1 MFLFSARLALPF
13 RGLGIVT
20 RGRLVLGHF
29 VHMHTCLAFL
39 GCVMLTIGELSR
51 QISLFGNLLRRLGY
65 NNSRAC
71 ISFLSTRRIWDV
83 CLPVRDLPP
92 FGHSMKFLKC
102 VLDVTLHAGE
112 CISASLGLLQANLH
126 VFPAICQLPCVLV
139 CLYPSS
145 MMTAATSGR
154 CRNARMHMT
163 SVPAGTPMAPFAAE
177 CLTTGTFDRAAVQL
191 LFELLPK
198 TRPHR
203 ITGSAEPGTAFFG
216 GTVHQDGVTV
226 PRTSCFEYPDSMR
239 VINAFLHSVDP
250 VHRDAAF
257 VLTKNVTSRVHRDPR
272 NGAAN
277 NMVVRISDFAEGG
290 LWIQDPKGTVFREY
304 QGSWVPGQ
312 VHSLQS
318 GPVYLDAR
326 SFLHATE
333 PWDGDRLIAI
343 AYTPQQMHLLS
354 LDDSAFLQS
363 LGFPVRDSFPA
374 GGEATAESPDVT
386 MEACE
391 DVSKVPSIDSIDMVT
406 AGPPEAFVTR
416 TGHVPPMVNASQ
428 GPGPPEAFDSRTGR
442 VLPIDNASEGPP
454 EAFDS
459 RTGRVLPIDN
469 VSEGPPEALDSRTGR
484 VLPIDNASE
493 GPPEAFDPRT
503 SRSFGQPM
511 ICRFQMC
518 KQEFVDG
525 FGLCSPGRWAP
536 EAREKLAAGNE
547 IAHAEKVRGLLREFV
562 TCQLKDPKG
571 MAFRLATGHLKES
584 PFSGE
589 ALQGLRQKIV
599 SAIPGDRPTCYG
611 CRSVRHSTCTSL
623 QSL

>member
-1 MFLFSARLALPF
+1 
-13 RGLGIVT
+13 
-20 RGRLVLGHF
+20 
-29 VHMHTCLAFL
+29 
-39 GCVMLTIGELSR
+39 
-51 QISLFGNLLRRLGY
+51 
-65 NNSRAC
+65 
-71 ISFLSTRRIWDV
+71 
-83 CLPVRDLPP
+83 
-92 FGHSMKFLKC
+92 
-102 VLDVTLHAGE
+102 
-112 CISASLGLLQANLH
+112 
-126 VFPAICQLPCVLV
+126 
-139 CLYPSS
+139 
-145 MMTAATSGR
+145 
-154 CRNARMHMT
+154 
-163 SVPAGTPMAPFAAE
+163 
-177 CLTTGTFDRAAVQL
+177 
-191 LFELLPK
+191 
-198 TRPHR
+198 
-203 ITGSAEPGTAFFG
+203 
-216 GTVHQDGVTV
+216 
-226 PRTSCFEYPDSMR
+226 MR

-250 VHRDAAF
+250 VHRYAAF

-386 MEACE
+386 M
-391 DVSKVPSIDSIDMVT
+391 D
-406 AGPPEAFVTR
+406 
-416 TGHVPPMVNASQ
+416 ASQ
-428 GPGPPEAFDSRTGR
+428 GPGPPEAFDSGTGR

-536 EAREKLAAGNE
+536 E
-547 IAHAEKVRGLLREFV
+547 
-562 TCQLKDPKG
+562 
-571 MAFRLATGHLKES
+571 S
-584 PFSGE
+584 
-589 ALQGLRQKIV
+589 
-599 SAIPGDRPTCYG
+599 
-611 CRSVRHSTCTSL
+611 
-623 QSL
+623 